1 MLRSNLATRPF
12 YNDRAVYLVL
22 GVVAVVGLVVLY
34 VEAGRIIDLSR
45 LNTERTRSTD
55 VDTAACAPTLVR
67 NN

>member
-45 LNTERTRSTD
+45 LNTE
-55 VDTAACAPTLVR
+55 
-67 NN
+67 